1 MLKSTLW
8 WSLPLVLATAQVQA
22 IGVGEILPLIADGTH
37 ANAPGCAV
45 AAFRAGQPILS
56 TSAGL
61 ADLKTGRAIDG
72 STLFYAASVSKQF
85 TALAVAQLAVAGDID
100 LDGDVRTYIPELPEY
115 TRTVTPRMLL
125 HHTAGIADWLSLAA
139 MSGAKDWGALDRAQ
153 ALALVIARA
162 DTAFEP
168 GTRFEYSNGGYL
180 LLAEIVARTSG
191 QSFAEYLRTHVFEP
205 MGMRDAFFLDGARPD
220 DAHVAHGYL
229 PDGDGF
235 VVRDTYPLIGGSG
248 GLMLS
253 ADDLARY
260 EYDIEIGHAVWTD
273 AVRDIML
280 APAHLRDGSAAGMP
294 SGLGYAGGLRVGE
307 RNGQHVVEHG
317 GAAEAFK
324 LQYLRVPAR
333 RLAVAVLCNRGDW
346 NPNPRADAI
355 AALLEG
361 DALWTGPAPMPERA
375 GDYVDAGLD
384 LHYRVG
390 AVEGDRLPVRIVSP
404 LTGEA
409 GAVQWFKRGA
419 QGVFVAEDPLR
430 PVQIQFEP
438 DAAALQLS
446 IAGANTLRL
455 LRSSD

>member
-1 MLKSTLW
+1 MLKSRLW
-8 WSLPLVLATAQVQA
+8 WSLPWLLATAQAQA
-22 IGVGEILPLIADGTH
+22 IGAGEIRPLIIDGSH
-37 ANAPGCAV
+37 AVAPGCAV
-45 AAFRAGQPILS
+45 AAFRDGHQILS

-61 ADLKTGRAIDG
+61 ADLDTGRAIDG
-72 STLFYAASVSKQF
+72 TTLFYAASVSKQF
-85 TALAVAQLAVAGDID
+85 TALAVAQLAVSGRID
-100 LDGDVRTYIPELPEY
+100 LDGDVRRYIPELPVY
-115 TRTVTPRMLL
+115 VRTVTPRMLL

-139 MSGAKDWGALDRAQ
+139 MSGANDWGALDRAQ
-153 ALALVIARA
+153 ALALVVARP

-168 GTRFEYSNGGYL
+168 GSRFEYSNGGYL

-191 QSFAEYLRTHVFEP
+191 QSFADYMRTQVFAP
-205 MGMRDAFFLDGARPD
+205 IGMRDAFFLDGARPD
-220 DAHVAHGYL
+220 GDRAAHGYM

-260 EYDIEIGHAVWTD
+260 EYDIEVGHVVWTD

-280 APAHLRDGSAAGMP
+280 APAHLLDGSAAGMP

-324 LQYLRVPAR
+324 LQYVRVPAR

-355 AALLEG
+355 AELLED
-361 DALWTGPAPMPERA
+361 DALWTGPASMPERT
-375 GDYVDAGLD
+375 GDYSDAGLD
-384 LHYRVG
+384 LHYHVG

-404 LTGEA
+404 LSGETGA
-409 GAVQWFKRGA
+409 TQWFKRGA
-419 QGVFVAEDPLR
+419 RGVFIAEDPLR
-430 PVQIQFEP
+430 PVQIEFEP
-438 DAAALQLS
+438 DGVALRLS
-446 IAGANTLRL
+446 IAGTTPLRL
-455 LRSSD
+455 LRMPD